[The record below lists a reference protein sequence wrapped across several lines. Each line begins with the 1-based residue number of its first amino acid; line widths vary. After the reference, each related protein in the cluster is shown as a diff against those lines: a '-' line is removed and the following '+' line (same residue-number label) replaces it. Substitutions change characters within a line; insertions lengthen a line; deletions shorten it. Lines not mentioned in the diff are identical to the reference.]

1 MYKIKITH
9 RFNAPLDKVQDARE
23 RRFEN
28 PEKFPELKGIKETY
42 RKEDGRI
49 LKTKRNIE
57 LSAQIPKALRNVLKP
72 EMLKCVDVST
82 YDLETGVHTWTVIPV
97 QHKNVF
103 KCKGKSIYKERSK
116 PDGGVETVRDL
127 EMTFEVKVPVVGKL
141 AEQVLGKAYEKSLD
155 KDRKSIKKMLNIMDE
170 EDEDEED

>member
-9 RFNAPLDKVQDARE
+9 RFDAPLERVQEARE

-28 PEKFPELKGIKETY
+28 LDKFPEMKGIDETY
-42 RKEDGRI
+42 RKQEGNVLR
-49 LKTKRNIE
+49 TKRNIE

-72 EMLKCVDVST
+72 DMLKCVDESM
-82 YDLETGVHTWTVIPV
+82 YDLETGVHTWTVIPI
-97 QHKNVF
+97 QHRNVF
-103 KCKGKSIYKERSK
+103 KCKGKSIYRERDK

-127 EMTFEVKVPVVGKL
+127 EMTIEVKVPVVGKL
-141 AEQVLGKAYEKSLD
+141 SEQVLGKAYEKNLD

-170 EDEDEED
+170 EEDEEE